1 MRLVHRSLAVGI
13 AAAGILAATSGS
25 ALGATID
32 VFDGGSIQAA
42 VRSAHRGD
50 VIVVHPGVYRQSVSI
65 KKDGLTLR
73 GAGPSKS
80 GSVIRP
86 GKNHRCGHGGSG
98 ICVVEHKPH
107 GGGDKVPTAGT
118 RISGFLVRG
127 FKDSGFIALN
137 ARRTVIRHN
146 KFLGDGEYGAAAFVS
161 RRTRFINNLAKNAGE
176 AGFYVGDS
184 PHAKAFLKGN
194 TARHNGAFGYFLR
207 DSAHGLAVHNRATR
221 NCLGFGLIDTG
232 APGGARKWALRN
244 NRAIK
249 NNNSCPAGEEGPPV
263 SGLGIGLSGARHTR
277 VRGNVVRGNRPA
289 GASAF
294 SGGILLV
301 SGTSDGGSNEAHVTL
316 ARNRAHRNQPLDIAW
331 DGKGQGIKFRHN
343 ACGSSQPGGIC
354 H

>member
-42 VRSAHRGD
+42 VKSAHRGD

-86 GKNHRCGHGGSG
+86 GANHRCGHGGSG

-137 ARRTVIRHN
+137 ARNTVIRHN

-161 RRTRFINNLAKNAGE
+161 RRTRFLEQRRQERRRGR
-176 AGFYVGDS
+176 
-184 PHAKAFLKGN
+184 L
-194 TARHNGAFGYFLR
+194 LR
-207 DSAHGLAVHNRATR
+207 G
-221 NCLGFGLIDTG
+221 
-232 APGGARKWALRN
+232 
-244 NRAIK
+244 
-249 NNNSCPAGEEGPPV
+249 
-263 SGLGIGLSGARHTR
+263 GLSARQGFPEGQHRTPQRR
-277 VRGNVVRGNRPA
+277 VR
-289 GASAF
+289 
-294 SGGILLV
+294 LLP
-301 SGTSDGGSNEAHVTL
+301 S
-316 ARNRAHRNQPLDIAW
+316 
-331 DGKGQGIKFRHN
+331 
-343 ACGSSQPGGIC
+343 
-354 H
+354 

>member
-13 AAAGILAATSGS
+13 AAAGMLAATSGS

-86 GKNHRCGHGGSG
+86 GANHRCGHGGSG

-137 ARRTVIRHN
+137 ARNTVIRHN

-232 APGGARKWALRN
+232 APGGARKWTLRN

-249 NNNSCPAGEEGPPV
+249 NNNSCPSGEEGPPV
-263 SGLGIGLSGARHTR
+263 SGLGI
-277 VRGNVVRGNRPA
+277 
-289 GASAF
+289 
-294 SGGILLV
+294 
-301 SGTSDGGSNEAHVTL
+301 D
-316 ARNRAHRNQPLDIAW
+316 
-331 DGKGQGIKFRHN
+331 
-343 ACGSSQPGGIC
+343 
-354 H
+354 